1 MLGAA
6 ELTGFGQDAMPAAH
20 LRVEM
25 TAQCRL
31 AFFAQPPGAVLD
43 HLAPD
48 LRHGRGGRAGPRRER
63 EDVEM
68 REPACIDE
76 IERARKHVLGLGRE
90 PGDDVAAEDDVRPQ
104 STHRFAEGDG
114 IGAQMPA
121 LHALQDE
128 IVARLQREMQMR
140 HQPRVA
146 GERIEE
152 VADGLDRVD
161 RRESQPRELRHV
173 FQNLLHQCAEL
184 GRAREIP
191 AIAGEIDAGEN
202 DLAIAARAEPAH
214 LRDRL
219 AHGYRAR
226 IAAAI
231 GNDAKGAAVV
241 AAILH
246 LHEGARA
253 ALEAVDEMRG
263 RLPHCHDVINR
274 DLFLGGDAEG
284 CSRQNIAM
292 LSPGLRADLLLV
304 TQHQCDFRHVG
315 EGFGFGLRRA
325 ARDHDGRVG
334 MLALELADGL
344 ARLPHRLRRHRA
356 SIDDD
361 GTGEPGPLRL
371 AADHLRLI
379 SVEPAAEGDDV
390 DAHWVALMSNSAGSN
405 LPSYS
410 YATGP
415 VISTW
420 SSRARHSIRS
430 SPPGNVTVTVRPVR
444 PRRTAATA
452 AAQAAETQALVRPAP
467 RSQVR
472 RTRRSR
478 ESTCASEMFARSGK
492 IGWFS
497 NGGPILRRS

>member
-1 MLGAA
+1 
-6 ELTGFGQDAMPAAH
+6 
-20 LRVEM
+20 
-25 TAQCRL
+25 
-31 AFFAQPPGAVLD
+31 
-43 HLAPD
+43 
-48 LRHGRGGRAGPRRER
+48 
-63 EDVEM
+63 
-68 REPACIDE
+68 
-76 IERARKHVLGLGRE
+76 
-90 PGDDVAAEDDVRPQ
+90 
-104 STHRFAEGDG
+104 
-114 IGAQMPA
+114 
-121 LHALQDE
+121 
-128 IVARLQREMQMR
+128 MR

-152 VADGLDRVD
+152 VAVGLDRID
-161 RRESQPRELRHV
+161 RRESQPREFRRM
-173 FQNLLHQCAEL
+173 FQNLLHQRAEL
-184 GRAREIP
+184 GRARAIP
-191 AIAGEIDAGEN
+191 AVAGEIDAGEN
-202 DLAIAARAEPAH
+202 DLAIAARAQPAH

-226 IAAAI
+226 IAATK

-263 RLPHCHDVINR
+263 RLPHRHDVIDR
-274 DLFLGGDAEG
+274 DLFLGGEAEG

-292 LSPGLRADLLLV
+292 LAPGLRADLLLV
-304 TQHQCDFRHVG
+304 TQHQCDLRHVR
-315 EGFGFGLRRA
+315 EGFGFRLRRA
-325 ARDHDGRVG
+325 ARDHDGRIG

-356 SIDDD
+356 GIDDD
-361 GTGEPGPLRL
+361 GIGEPGRLRL

-379 SVEPAAEGDDV
+379 GIEPAAEGDDV

-420 SSRARHSIRS
+420 SSCARHSMRK
-430 SPPGNVTVTVRPVR
+430 SPPGSMTVIVRPTR
-444 PRRTAATA
+444 PTRTAATA
-452 AAQAAETQALVRPAP
+452 AAQAGEPQALVRPAQ

-472 RTRRSR
+472 RTRWAR
-478 ESTCASEMFARSGK
+478 ENTCA
-492 IGWFS
+492 
-497 NGGPILRRS
+497 